1 MARGT
6 FEGAQEAVDS
16 SDERDDIPTTSRETS
31 KSNISA
37 EYKDATSDES
47 CERTLFKQCK
57 LLPKGVYGLPEA
69 IASIHSLKTKLAVL
83 TEDRAGLMER
93 MRTMTC
99 AVEDLSHENQVLRQ
113 QAGVSAK
120 DTVDLSGIKLA
131 KDSMISELNA
141 VNNCLERE
149 VGELEE
155 ERRRLK
161 AHLKFNAKFQGQV
174 AVDLGLS
181 PDQLCAIDQFV
192 DQLKSRQQA
201 PKHEQ
206 DMSP

>member
-99 AVEDLSHENQVLRQ
+99 AVEDLSHENQ
-113 QAGVSAK
+113 
-120 DTVDLSGIKLA
+120 
-131 KDSMISELNA
+131 DSMISELNA